1 MTFDDDFVQIGG
13 VRTSLQSLG
22 LEWPPPAFMRI
33 NNHGELPD
41 LFVKR
46 LRLSEITD
54 EERAEMTHVCRG
66 AQYEVCSP
74 ADLPHDE
81 PVEAQ

>member
-13 VRTSLQSLG
+13 VRASLKSLG
-22 LEWPPPAFMRI
+22 LDWPPPAFMRI
-33 NNHGELPD
+33 NNHGERPD

-46 LRLSEITD
+46 LRLSEISD
-54 EERAEMTHVCRG
+54 DDRMQMTHVCRG

-81 PVEAQ
+81 PVETQ